1 LPAQGV
7 EGSTLAAIAPAAS
20 ANAGG
25 IPWDNLSSAVAEY
38 MNCSSEE
45 QGMTTET
52 KKDVFYSDML
62 VRFSHCDPAGIIF
75 YPHYFV
81 MFNGLVEDW
90 FNHALEIN
98 YADFIT
104 TRRMGLPMVNIKC
117 DFVAP
122 SKIGE
127 VITLTLKIDRIGK
140 SSLTL
145 AVGALL
151 GDQTRIAA
159 QLTLCVFSFE
169 TKRAVP
175 IPDDLRDR
183 LSDFKQGRLEH
194 PWRQA

>member
-1 LPAQGV
+1 
-7 EGSTLAAIAPAAS
+7 
-20 ANAGG
+20 
-25 IPWDNLSSAVAEY
+25 
-38 MNCSSEE
+38 
-45 QGMTTET
+45 MTEI
-52 KKDVFYSDML
+52 KKNVFYSDTL

-98 YADFIT
+98 YAGFIT
-104 TRRMGLPMVNIKC
+104 TRQLGLPMVNVQC
-117 DFVAP
+117 DFIVP

-127 VITLTLKIDRIGK
+127 IITLTLEVKRIGN

-145 AVGALL
+145 SVGAVF
-151 GDQTRIAA
+151 DNTVRVKA

-169 TKRAVP
+169 TRRAVS
-175 IPDDLRDR
+175 IPDDLRQR
-183 LSDFKQGRLEH
+183 LTDFQQGKLDH